1 MKSFAF
7 DDGKRLIITVED
19 ITEAQKEILIKRFN
33 STTLANAN
41 VLPINKIEF
50 DNEFY
55 IPSGIYAGRTPMEI
69 LNNIDCMK
77 EEVEVI
83 SEFNKFKNT
92 PDFKYIKSCLLD
104 YLKRKFKSTDASKYA
119 SNLTQ
124 SQSIAFKKLYSI
136 VIPMNTSIEDDIR
149 YFQNN

>member
-19 ITEAQKEILIKRFN
+19 ITEAQKKELIKRFN

-69 LNNIDCMK
+69 LNDIDCMK

-92 PDFKYIKSCLLD
+92 PDFKYIK
-104 YLKRKFKSTDASKYA
+104 
-119 SNLTQ
+119 
-124 SQSIAFKKLYSI
+124 
-136 VIPMNTSIEDDIR
+136 
-149 YFQNN
+149 